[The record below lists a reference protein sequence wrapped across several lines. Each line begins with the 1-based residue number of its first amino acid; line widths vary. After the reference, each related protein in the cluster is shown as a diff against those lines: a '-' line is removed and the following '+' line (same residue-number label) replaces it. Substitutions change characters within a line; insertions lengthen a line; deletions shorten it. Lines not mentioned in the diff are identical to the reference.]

1 MVITVQK
8 GKFKWL
14 TCTYMNKIVI
24 NINLYFTFVKTLGV
38 PLILR
43 AENIPS
49 KPEQRSCCVGKS
61 KADISYRFGVFRFQN
76 STAFLG

>member
-1 MVITVQK
+1 
-8 GKFKWL
+8 
-14 TCTYMNKIVI
+14 MNKIVI
-24 NINLYFTFVKTLGV
+24 NINLSFNFVKTLGV

-61 KADISYRFGVFRFQN
+61 KADIS
-76 STAFLG
+76 